1 MGRASCLPIN
11 GRRDACPTNFQTS
24 RESFFAE
31 RPPGPV
37 RMRLS
42 DLVLFAVV
50 FGSMGIAV
58 LFPGTGKA
66 FQPFLVYFMMTLLF
80 LSFIRIDFTVFLDT
94 SVSSLSRLVVLVAVK
109 LLVLPAALYYLTLFI
124 MPDYAIPVL
133 LLSGIST
140 GVVAPFI
147 ATLVFADVAGVAR
160 MVVIT
165 SLIVPFSLPSLVKL
179 LAGAEIAIPLDLMIQ
194 LLAVV
199 IFIPV
204 AAVLVMRKYWP
215 SAIQFISKGQF
226 PLSLALFALCN
237 LAVFSKYSSF
247 FFSNPGS
254 ILVSIAVA
262 YVLSAIYF
270 LVGLIMTPGLNSSER
285 LAAGV
290 SLALMNNVLV
300 IVFSSRFFGP
310 LSPTL
315 AAMYML
321 PFYTL
326 IVPAKL
332 IAARWSAND
341 R

>member
-1 MGRASCLPIN
+1 
-11 GRRDACPTNFQTS
+11 
-24 RESFFAE
+24 
-31 RPPGPV
+31 
-37 RMRLS
+37 MRLS
-42 DLVLFAVV
+42 DLVLFVVV
-50 FGSMGIAV
+50 FGSMGAAV
-58 LFPGTGKA
+58 LVPEAGKV
-66 FQPFLVYFMMTLLF
+66 FQPFLVYFMMALLF
-80 LSFIRIDFTVFLDT
+80 LSFLRIDFTVFLDT
-94 SVSSLSRLVVLVAVK
+94 SVSSLSRLIVLIAVK
-109 LLVLPAALYYLTLFI
+109 LLVLPAALYYLTLLI

-147 ATLVFADVAGVAR
+147 ATLVSADVAGVAR

-165 SLIVPFSLPSLVKL
+165 SLIVPFSLPTLVKL
-179 LAGAEIAIPLDLMIQ
+179 LAGAEISIPLDLMIQ

-199 IFIPV
+199 IFIPM
-204 AAVLVMRKYWP
+204 AAVLVMRRYFP
-215 SAIQFISKGQF
+215 SVLQSISERQF
-226 PLSLALFALCN
+226 PFSLTLFALCN

-254 ILVSIAVA
+254 IFVSIAVA
-262 YVLSAIYF
+262 YVLSTIYF
-270 LVGLIMTPGLNSSER
+270 LVGLIMTPGLNSRER
-285 LAAGV
+285 VAAGV

-315 AAMYML
+315 AAMYMF

-332 IAARWSAND
+332 IAIRWNPNVRAE

>member
-1 MGRASCLPIN
+1 
-11 GRRDACPTNFQTS
+11 
-24 RESFFAE
+24 
-31 RPPGPV
+31 
-37 RMRLS
+37 MRLS
-42 DLVLFAVV
+42 DLVLFVVV
-50 FGSMGIAV
+50 FGSMGAAV
-58 LFPGTGKA
+58 LFPETGKV
-66 FQPFLVYFMMTLLF
+66 FQPFLVYFMMALLF
-80 LSFIRIDFTVFLDT
+80 LSFLRIDFTVFLDT
-94 SVSSLSRLVVLVAVK
+94 SLSSVSRLIVLIGVK
-109 LLVLPAALYYLTLFI
+109 LVVLPAALYYLTLLI

-147 ATLVFADVAGVAR
+147 ATVVSADVASVAR

-165 SLIVPFSLPSLVKL
+165 SLIVPFSLPTLVKL
-179 LAGAEIAIPLDLMIQ
+179 LAGAEISIPLDLMIQ

-199 IFIPV
+199 IFIPM
-204 AAVLVMRKYWP
+204 AAVLLMRRYFP
-215 SAIQFISKGQF
+215 SVLQSISERQF
-226 PLSLALFALCN
+226 PLSLTLFALCN

-254 ILVSIAVA
+254 LFVSIAVA

-270 LVGLIMTPGLNSSER
+270 LVGLLVTPGLNSSER
-285 LAAGV
+285 VAAGV

-315 AAMYML
+315 AAMYMF

-332 IAARWSAND
+332 IAVRWNANV
-341 R
+341 REE

>member
-1 MGRASCLPIN
+1 
-11 GRRDACPTNFQTS
+11 
-24 RESFFAE
+24 
-31 RPPGPV
+31 
-37 RMRLS
+37 MRLS
-42 DLVLFAVV
+42 DLILFAVV
-50 FGSMGIAV
+50 FGSMGAAV
-58 LFPGTGKA
+58 LAPEAGIP
-66 FQPFLVYFMMTLLF
+66 FQPFLVYFMMALLF
-80 LSFIRIDFTVFLDT
+80 LSFLRIDFTVFLDT
-94 SVSSLSRLVVLVAVK
+94 SLSSVSRLIVLIGVK
-109 LLVLPAALYYLTLFI
+109 LVVLPAALYYLTLFI

-147 ATLVFADVAGVAR
+147 ATVVSADVASVAR

-165 SLIVPFSLPSLVKL
+165 SLIVPFSLPTLVKH
-179 LAGAEIAIPLDLMIQ
+179 LAGAEISIPLDLMIQ

-199 IFIPV
+199 IFIPM
-204 AAVLVMRKYWP
+204 AAVLLMRRYFP
-215 SAIQFISKGQF
+215 SVLQSISERQF
-226 PLSLALFALCN
+226 PLSLTLFALCN

-254 ILVSIAVA
+254 IFVSIAVA

-270 LVGLIMTPGLNSSER
+270 LVGLLVTPGLNSSER
-285 LAAGV
+285 VAAGV

-315 AAMYML
+315 AAMYMF

-332 IAARWSAND
+332 LAVRWNANARAE
-341 R
+341 